1 MRISPRRA
9 ARRALS
15 LGLSITQR
23 DAICRLRPS
32 AQYGMTDLGTPSRQ
46 LLSPLEATVQ
56 ESSHDATEV
65 CLTRY
70 YTGGVAGEQF
80 DGIPVGELPIDEV
93 AWSEERA
100 KHIRTRAERKGP
112 AEINIEPLWA
122 SEAALD
128 PNRLVRRGSG
138 RESVE
143 VLGYSPLARRVL
155 LVWVYTTEHPP
166 SGVWQGGS
174 AIVAGRRLR
183 AAYWEGQGDDRE
195 D

>member
-1 MRISPRRA
+1 MA
-9 ARRALS
+9 V
-15 LGLSITQR
+15 
-23 DAICRLRPS
+23 
-32 AQYGMTDLGTPSRQ
+32 
-46 LLSPLEATVQ
+46 E
-56 ESSHDATEV
+56 E
-65 CLTRY
+65 
-70 YTGGVAGEQF
+70 F
-80 DGIPVGELPIDEV
+80 DGIPLSELAIDEV
-93 AWSEERA
+93 VWSEERA

-143 VLGYSPLARRVL
+143 VLGYSPSARRVL
-155 LVWVYTTEHPP
+155 LVWIYTTVRPP

-174 AIVAGRRLR
+174 AIAAGRRLR
-183 AAYWEGQGDDRE
+183 AAYWEGQGDDQE

>member
-1 MRISPRRA
+1 
-9 ARRALS
+9 
-15 LGLSITQR
+15 
-23 DAICRLRPS
+23 
-32 AQYGMTDLGTPSRQ
+32 
-46 LLSPLEATVQ
+46 
-56 ESSHDATEV
+56 
-65 CLTRY
+65 
-70 YTGGVAGEQF
+70 VAGEEF
-80 DGIPVGELPIDEV
+80 DGIPLSELPIDEV

-112 AEINIEPLWA
+112 AEINIEPQWA

-143 VLGYSPLARRVL
+143 VLGYSPSARRML
-155 LVWVYTTEHPP
+155 LVWIYTTEHPP

-174 AIVAGRRLR
+174 AIAAGRRLR
-183 AAYWEGQGDDRE
+183 AAYWEGRGDGRE

>member
-1 MRISPRRA
+1 MEGTEKAVPVQA
-9 ARRALS
+9 ARRAFSQDPPIDSTRSHLS
-15 LGLSITQR
+15 APAATR
-23 DAICRLRPS
+23 
-32 AQYGMTDLGTPSRQ
+32 YGMTRLATQSPAAGNGPGRASRRT
-46 LLSPLEATVQ
+46 AF
-56 ESSHDATEV
+56 

-70 YTGGVAGEQF
+70 YNAGAASEEF
-80 DGIPVGELPIDEV
+80 DGIPLSELPIDEV
-93 AWSEERA
+93 IWSEERA
-100 KHIRTRAERKGP
+100 KHIRTRVGLKGP

-143 VLGYSPLARRVL
+143 VPGYSPSARRVL
-155 LVWVYTTEHPP
+155 LVWIYTTEHPP

-183 AAYWEGQGDDRE
+183 AAYWEGQGDDQE

>member
-1 MRISPRRA
+1 
-9 ARRALS
+9 
-15 LGLSITQR
+15 
-23 DAICRLRPS
+23 
-32 AQYGMTDLGTPSRQ
+32 MTDLGTPSRQ

-122 SEAALD
+122 SEAAPD

-143 VLGYSPLARRVL
+143 VLGYSPSARRVL
-155 LVWVYTTEHPP
+155 LVWIYTAEHPP
-166 SGVWQGGS
+166 GGIWQGGS
-174 AIVAGRRLR
+174 AIAAGRRLR
-183 AAYWEGQGDDRE
+183 AAYWEGRGNDRE